1 MRNAK
6 TEDEAKKTEVAVVL
20 LEAYASLTCCC
31 ILYITSAVPNIFINQ
46 ALYLNCLLRPC
57 HTIAYRTSVCQR
69 MKNITHT
76 PVYADIR

>member
-31 ILYITSAVPNIFINQ
+31 ILYITSAVINFMLNHV
-46 ALYLNCLLRPC
+46 ALLNRPLPQLNVELR
-57 HTIAYRTSVCQR
+57 V
-69 MKNITHT
+69 MVN
-76 PVYADIR
+76 